1 MRIKDLPE
9 DSKPREKFKKI
20 PSEFLDLKDL
30 IAIILGRG
38 TKNYGVLKISENISN
53 KYDIDKLRE
62 ISLVE
67 LQKIKG
73 VGEINA
79 LKIKAALE
87 LGSRRKIISLK
98 VIRNAK
104 DVFDLC
110 KDMMHL
116 KKEQFV
122 ILLLDTKNQLIKKE
136 IVSIGTLNLSI
147 VHPREVF
154 KEAIKESAN
163 SVIMVHNHPSGDPT
177 PSDADIKI
185 TKQLIKAGELL
196 DIKVLDHVIIG
207 KEMFSFH
214 ESKLNS
220 PL

>member
-1 MRIKDLPE
+1 MRIKDLPDE
-9 DSKPREKFKKI
+9 LKPREKFKQR
-20 PSEFLDLKDL
+20 PPEFLDLKDL
-30 IAIILGRG
+30 IAIIIGRG
-38 TKNYGVLKISENISN
+38 TKTFGVLKISESIAN
-53 KYDIDKLRE
+53 KYDIEKLRE
-62 ISLVE
+62 ISLIE

-87 LGSRRKIISLK
+87 LGSRRKINTFKI
-98 VIRNAK
+98 IRNAK
-104 DVFDLC
+104 DVFDIC
-110 KDMMHL
+110 KDMIHL
-116 KKEQFV
+116 KKEHFV
-122 ILLLDTKNQLIKKE
+122 ILLLDTKNQLIRKE
-136 IVSIGTLNLSI
+136 TVSVGTLNLSL

-163 SVIMVHNHPSGDPT
+163 SIILVHNHPSGDST
-177 PSDADIKI
+177 PSDSDIKI

-214 ESKLNS
+214 EANINS
-220 PL
+220 QF